1 MGRGIRKAAQVPTA
15 FSAALLPIG
24 KAALASQ
31 ARIFHKRFTV
41 QVYPTYVLC
50 ATHCTLGGG
59 ACVGI
64 WMHARMVWTGN
75 TRKCPP
81 FPAVPTH
88 FSLSSRSSSDQGRMS
103 PNPTLL
109 IRQAIQACRR
119 PKEGLNPEGESGESN
134 KRSWRRCP
142 EKRGRRRRSRGAYYN
157 TIARLVF
164 LASQL
169 EKLLLQ
175 GFPSKQQHRTI
186 LYDFEDTGST
196 S

>member
-1 MGRGIRKAAQVPTA
+1 MC
-15 FSAALLPIG
+15 
-24 KAALASQ
+24 
-31 ARIFHKRFTV
+31 
-41 QVYPTYVLC
+41 Y
-50 ATHCTLGGG
+50 TLHTRGG

-88 FSLSSRSSSDQGRMS
+88 FSLSPRSSSDQGRMS

-164 LASQL
+164 LASQW
-169 EKLLLQ
+169 KNFFYRVSQ
-175 GFPSKQQHRTI
+175 VNNTI
-186 LYDFEDTGST
+186 DISYDFEDST
-196 S
+196 P